1 MPAVCLASL
10 STWIPV
16 RLSEMMCQAK
26 PDSCC
31 ASSLIPL
38 HSGARFCSRI
48 VGAGAGVCYLHK
60 PTARLLQL
68 DRFEFS
74 SLKDV
79 KHWCSA
85 NVAVLFVSLTFI
97 SDTIAIS
104 VGSEF

>member
-1 MPAVCLASL
+1 ML
-10 STWIPV
+10 
-16 RLSEMMCQAK
+16 EY
-26 PDSCC
+26 
-31 ASSLIPL
+31 
-38 HSGARFCSRI
+38 
-48 VGAGAGVCYLHK
+48 CYLHK
-60 PTARLLQL
+60 STARLVQL

-85 NVAVLFVSLTFI
+85 NVAVLFVSLTSI